1 MGAYAERLGPYEGRL
16 GPYAETHRSV
26 YRLAAQVKTTITS
39 VWMTFDMYVH
49 AQRQLVCTANISTI
63 HEWSLIKF

>member
-26 YRLAAQVKTTITS
+26 YRLAAQVKNSQGTPQFNFGSHWEKSKNKKI
-39 VWMTFDMYVH
+39 
-49 AQRQLVCTANISTI
+49 
-63 HEWSLIKF
+63 